1 MERGNGEGKGKRVD
15 GGGGGGGRIGAQGE
29 LTTVSTTNEVS
40 GDERGRRWMDEGI
53 ERSSQWLE
61 RGVIR

>member
-1 MERGNGEGKGKRVD
+1 MEEEEEVKEESEPG
-15 GGGGGGGRIGAQGE
+15 GE

>member
-1 MERGNGEGKGKRVD
+1 MKEESEPG
-15 GGGGGGGRIGAQGE
+15 GE